1 MTNGG
6 CSFKALA
13 LIFILCILGIY
24 TAVLCMLALCTTITL
39 FASGKGVL
47 IVGFST
53 AEVLAAAVVTGAG
66 ISEAV

>member
-1 MTNGG
+1 
-6 CSFKALA
+6 
-13 LIFILCILGIY
+13 
-24 TAVLCMLALCTTITL
+24 MLALCTTITL

-53 AEVLAAAVVTGAG
+53 AEVLAAAAVTGAG